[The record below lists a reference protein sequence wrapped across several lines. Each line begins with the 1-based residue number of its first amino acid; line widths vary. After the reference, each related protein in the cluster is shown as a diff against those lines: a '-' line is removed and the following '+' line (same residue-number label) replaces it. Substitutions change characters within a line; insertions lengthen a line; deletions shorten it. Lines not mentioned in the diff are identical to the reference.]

1 MYNVKLFKDDL
12 IAGVT
17 VAVVA
22 VPMALAFGV
31 ASGLGAAAGL
41 YSAVVA
47 GFLAAV
53 FGGSRFQISGP
64 TGGMVAVLALVVAR
78 YGPEKA
84 LLAGLMAGIFQAVFG
99 LIKLGKLIKFIPFSV
114 VAGFTAGIAFVIVL
128 GQKDNILGAPLVV
141 AATVLLSLAV
151 RRLSPR
157 LPASLITVV
166 IITLAVVYLKLP
178 VAKLGTIPTSIP
190 LPRLPGLQLG
200 DLRELFKPALVLAAL
215 GSIESLLSAVVA
227 DGMTADEHHD
237 SNKELI
243 GQGIGNIAAPL
254 FGGMAAT
261 GAIARTA
268 VNISAGAKTRFS
280 GVVHSLTILALMVA
294 LAPLAAEIPLAVLAG
309 ILVVAAVRMVDWEDL
324 VVLYKSS
331 RAALAVTGLTVAV
344 TILVD
349 LVTAVEVGL
358 IAAGALFVY
367 RMSDLGVYR
376 EENLLGGSSAC
387 EVTPKVDPRITAYRI
402 DGPLFFG
409 AVEKFVKTTTAH
421 PDMRFLI
428 LRMRRV
434 PMIDTSGAMALEQIN
449 KNLRRQDCQLLISGM
464 QKSVAERLAATGV
477 LAEIGPDNAFA
488 WTREA
493 MTEAQRR
500 LLSGRR
506 AAVTQSGAEGAGQGR
521 EPVST

>member
-1 MYNVKLFKDDL
+1 MYTVKLLKDDL

-47 GFLAAV
+47 GFLASV
-53 FGGSRFQISGP
+53 FGGSRFQITGP
-64 TGGMVAVLALVVAR
+64 TGGMVAVLALIVGR

-84 LLAGLMAGIFQAVFG
+84 LLAGLLAGLFQVAFG

-128 GQKDNILGAPLVV
+128 GQKDNILGAPLVA
-141 AATVLLSLAV
+141 AATVILSLAV
-151 RRLSPR
+151 RKLVPR
-157 LPASLITVV
+157 LPASLVTMV
-166 IITLAVVYLKLP
+166 IITSAVVYLGLP
-178 VAKLGTIPTSIP
+178 VAKLGVIPTSIP
-190 LPRLPGLQLG
+190 WPKLPGVGLG
-200 DLRELFKPALVLAAL
+200 DLKELFKPALVLAAL

-243 GQGIGNIAAPL
+243 GQGIGNLAAPL

-268 VNISAGAKTRFS
+268 VNISSGAKTRFS

-309 ILVVAAVRMVDWEDL
+309 ILVVAAVRMVEWEDL
-324 VVLYKSS
+324 VILYKSS
-331 RAALAVTGLTVAV
+331 RAALAVTVLTVAV

-376 EENLLGGSSAC
+376 EENLFGESNAC
-387 EVTPKVDPRITAYRI
+387 EVTLRVDPRIIAYRI

-409 AVEKFVKTTTAH
+409 AVEKFIKTTTAH
-421 PDMRFLI
+421 PGMRFLV

-434 PMIDTSGAMALEQIN
+434 SMIDTSGAMALEQIN
-449 KNLRRQDCQLLISGM
+449 KNLHRQDCRLLISGM
-464 QKSVAERLAATGV
+464 QKNVAARLEATGV
-477 LAEIGPDNAFA
+477 LAEIGVDNIFV

-493 MTEAQRR
+493 IIEAERR
-500 LLSGRR
+500 LLSGRG
-506 AAVTQSGAEGAGQGR
+506 AALAKSGAKSASHGR
-521 EPVST
+521 ESVST